1 MNIGIIVLC
10 RLNSSRL
17 PGKILSHIN
26 GKPLITYILERLSK
40 SKYNGNI
47 VIATSRNQT
56 DQPIEDYC
64 IKNNIS
70 YYRGSLENVSERFL
84 KCAIQHRFDYAV
96 RINGD
101 NLFTDPSLIDDYCD
115 LAITGDFDLISNVP
129 NRTYPSGMS
138 VEVIKV
144 SFMRKI
150 AANFKKKKYREHV
163 TLYFYENLAS
173 GHFKFIENNDVPEAR
188 GLKLAID
195 HLFDLN
201 LVSNLLKKMDKNHIH
216 YDWKEIVNLYL
227 KYE

>member
-17 PGKILSHIN
+17 PGKILSNIN
-26 GKPLITYILERLSK
+26 GKPLITYILERLSQ

-47 VIATSRNQT
+47 VVATSRHQT

-115 LAITGDFDLISNVP
+115 LATSGDFDLISNVP

-150 AANFKKKKYREHV
+150 AANFKKKKYKEHV

-173 GHFKFIENNDVPEAR
+173 GHFKFIENNDVPEAK

-201 LVSNLLKKMDKNHIH
+201 LVSNLLKKMEKNHIH
-216 YDWKEIVNLYL
+216 YNWKEIVNLYL

>member
-64 IKNNIS
+64 IKNNTS

-101 NLFTDPSLIDDYCD
+101 NLFTDPSLIDEYCD
-115 LAITGDFDLISNVP
+115 LAMSGDFDLISNVP

-150 AANFKKKKYREHV
+150 AANFKKKKYKEHV

-173 GHFKFIENNDVPEAR
+173 GHFKFIENNDLPEAK

-216 YDWKEIVNLYL
+216 YNWKEIVNLYL

>member
-115 LAITGDFDLISNVP
+115 LAISGDFDLISNVP

-201 LVSNLLKKMDKNHIH
+201 LVSNLLKKWIKIIFTTIG
-216 YDWKEIVNLYL
+216 K
-227 KYE
+227 K

>member
-115 LAITGDFDLISNVP
+115 LAISGDFDLISNVP

-216 YDWKEIVNLYL
+216 YNWKEIVNLYL

>member
-64 IKNNIS
+64 IKNNTS

-101 NLFTDPSLIDDYCD
+101 NLFTDPSLIDEYCD
-115 LAITGDFDLISNVP
+115 LAMSGDFDLISNVP

-216 YDWKEIVNLYL
+216 YNWKEIVNLYL